1 MATTLPDR
9 TRYNIPV
16 SQFLVDLLSEKY
28 PDLNVNE
35 GSVIHDLLI
44 RPAALMLQPHRD
56 YVRLLARNMKL
67 RNFQVMDETEL
78 DALASNFLVT
88 RREGERAR
96 GTQRVFFKN
105 AQAVQILT
113 SARFFDTS
121 GRGFAPISSQSFTIA
136 DLQNQIYVP
145 TSEYYVDIAVIALQP
160 GEEFMVDAGTVS
172 VVQGIPG
179 ATRTTNNEKFTAGK
193 NADSN
198 TELFERILTSVTN
211 RDLVKK
217 TGISAAIFEAFDSVR
232 NVEVVG
238 FGDPDMR
245 RDTIEA
251 TLDMKELF
259 RTSYCSKYNVPL
271 DQNGD
276 IAFTD
281 ADGNTVTTPLGGR
294 VGAITDNLD
303 LDFRALSVTLNGTN
317 YQTLSAQPGFIVRFF
332 TPTGEVG
339 DFKIT
344 RVLTGPTQENG
355 AESTLILVDRPFEL
369 TTAENDAIDRFRYTI
384 VGAIS
389 TNVLHVGGKVDVY
402 VDSTANVEKTVTISA
417 LIPVAGSEITVDSN
431 GTAEIP
437 LNSAATNF
445 ESGLKFDDPV
455 ISIAKIE
462 QLESGSD
469 TVIRTLVPDTHYVI
483 VRKEN
488 RGQYTLAESDV
499 LIIRGLDDS
508 GVSLF
513 RGKRIRITYITNP
526 DYSAIQEFVDADDN
540 RDVTKDIRIL
550 PPQIIQVSTDLS
562 FRGSASLTTVETV
575 VREYLAEKSF
585 GAEISVN
592 ELVSLLAFFGVT
604 DIRMP
609 ITITG
614 SREIGNGEFEVISS
628 QDRLTA
634 DRVQVF
640 KGASSLGI
648 TKLD

>member
-271 DQNGD
+271 DQNGN

-303 LDFRALSVTLNGTN
+303 LDFRALSVTLNGAN

-355 AESTLILVDRPFEL
+355 ADTTLILVDRPFEL

-469 TVIRTLVPDTHYVI
+469 TVIRTLVPDTHYVV

-499 LIIRGLDDS
+499 LIIRGLDDA

-526 DYSAIQEFVDADDN
+526 DYSAIQEFVDSDDN

-562 FRGSASLTTVETV
+562 FRGSASLGTVENV

-628 QDRLTA
+628 QDRLSA